1 MAVEISATAAGDR
14 PPVSSNTRLIVAAG
28 LLLLLAIGGGTLMV
42 RFAESEWQR
51 ELRAWQVRLGI
62 VADSRLAAIDEW
74 LDRQFEEIAGLADN
88 ASLQLYMTQLAEGG
102 SVGGEDADVVAAQEE
117 YLQNLLEATATRA
130 GFVDRS
136 AAATVAANVERT
148 GTGGIALLDAD
159 AQVLAA
165 TTGLPPL
172 AGRLRE
178 FVTTM
183 KPGERGLLDIYLN
196 AADRP
201 SMAFA
206 VPVFAVQGDSDAAS
220 QIGTVVAVKEVGDD
234 LYPLLRQPG
243 ETSASALAVLLR
255 RGDAAIE
262 YLSPLPDGKPP
273 LSLRMAADTSDLDAA
288 FAVNTPG
295 GFSAT
300 QRDYR
305 DREVLATSRN
315 FSDAPW
321 TLMYTI
327 ERAEALGATQAR
339 LTWLTAAGIVAM
351 FLVAVSLLAVW
362 IYGMSLRRAE
372 SAARYREMA
381 ERIGEQRNLLRLVTD
396 SQPTGIFILDGEGR
410 YRFANREAGRLAGIP
425 VDDLIGKPIANI
437 VGPEVAKRYLSLN
450 SEVLKSG
457 RPASDVAWVT
467 ADDAVR
473 VVQTDHVPVAPT
485 RDLPKSVLVVE
496 RDITDAVTE
505 RERRTRM
512 LQQIVRTLVGVVDQR
527 DPYAANH
534 SQRVAGLARAI
545 AGEMNLS
552 DREIDTVE
560 TAGSLLNFGKILV
573 APELLTKS
581 GEMSEEDRH
590 KVRQSIQT
598 SAELLDGI
606 EFDGPVVET
615 LRQAQAR
622 WDGAG
627 IPAGLAGEDI
637 LTTARIVCVAN
648 AFVGM
653 VSKRAYRDALDI
665 DRAVEAIL
673 AQVGKS
679 FDRRVVVAL
688 INYLDN
694 HGGRQQWAPGAPLSA
709 EKA

>member
-1 MAVEISATAAGDR
+1 MAAEISATTTGERPAA
-14 PPVSSNTRLIVAAG
+14 SSNVKLIIAAA
-28 LLLLLAIGGGTLMV
+28 LLLLLAIAGGALMV
-42 RFAESEWQR
+42 RFAAGEWQR

-62 VADSRLAAIDEW
+62 VADSRFVAIDEW

-88 ASLQLYMTQLAEGG
+88 ASLQIYVTELSEGV
-102 SVGGEDADVVAAQEE
+102 SSGEDPDIAEAQEE
-117 YLQNLLEATATRA
+117 YLRNLLEATATRA
-130 GFVDRS
+130 GFVDRN
-136 AAATVAANVERT
+136 AGATVAANVGRA
-148 GTGGIALLDAD
+148 GTGGIALLDGNG
-159 AQVLAA
+159 QVLAA
-165 TTGLPPL
+165 TAGLPPL

-178 FVTTM
+178 FVTTL
-183 KPGERGLLDIYLN
+183 KPGERSLLDIYLN
-196 AADRP
+196 AANRP

-206 VPVFAVQGDSDAAS
+206 VPVFAVQGDRDAAS
-220 QIGTVVAVKEVGDD
+220 QIGTVVGVKEVGEE

-243 ETSASALAVLLR
+243 ETSASALAVLVR
-255 RGDAAIE
+255 RSDAAIE

-273 LSLRMAADTSDLDAA
+273 LSLRMAADTADLDAA
-288 FAVNTPG
+288 FAVSTPG
-295 GFSAT
+295 GFSANL
-300 QRDYR
+300 RDYR
-305 DREVLATSRN
+305 DREVLVTSRD
-315 FSDAPW
+315 FADAPW

-327 ERAEALGATQAR
+327 DRIEALGATRAR
-339 LTWLTAAGIVAM
+339 LTWLTVAGIVAA
-351 FLVAVSLLAVW
+351 FAVAVSLLAVW
-362 IYGMSLRRAE
+362 IYGTSLRRAE

-381 ERIGEQRNLLRLVTD
+381 ERTEEQRNLLRLVTD
-396 SQPTGIFILDGEGR
+396 SQPTGIFILDEEGR

-425 VDDLIGKPIANI
+425 VDDLIGKPITNI
-437 VGPEVAKRYLSLN
+437 VGPEAAKRYLSLN
-450 SEVLKSG
+450 GDVLKSG
-457 RPASDVAWVT
+457 KTASDVAWVT

-485 RDLPKSVLVVE
+485 RDLPKSVLIVE

-545 AGEMNLS
+545 AGEMSLS
-552 DREIDTVE
+552 DRDIDTAE

-581 GEMSEEDRH
+581 GEMSEEDRQ

-598 SAELLDGI
+598 SADLLDGI

-622 WDGAG
+622 WDGTG
-627 IPAGLAGEDI
+627 IPSGLGGEDI
-637 LTTARIVCVAN
+637 LVTARIVSVAN

-653 VSKRAYRDALDI
+653 VSRRAYRDALNI
-665 DRAVEAIL
+665 DRAVEAIM

-709 EKA
+709 QTA

>member
-1 MAVEISATAAGDR
+1 MAAEISATTIGER
-14 PPVSSNTRLIVAAG
+14 PATSSNVKLIIAAA
-28 LLLLLAIGGGTLMV
+28 LLLLLAIAGGALMV
-42 RFAESEWQR
+42 RFAASEWQR

-62 VADSRLAAIDEW
+62 VADSRFAAIDEW

-88 ASLQLYMTQLAEGG
+88 ASLQVYVTQLAEDG
-102 SVGGEDADVVAAQEE
+102 VGGEDADVAEAQEE
-117 YLQNLLEATATRA
+117 YLRNLVEATATRA

-136 AAATVAANVERT
+136 AAGAVAANVERA
-148 GTGGIALLDAD
+148 GTGGIAVLDANG
-159 AQVLAA
+159 QVLAA
-165 TTGLPPL
+165 TAGLPPL

-183 KPGERGLLDIYLN
+183 KPGERSLLDIYLN
-196 AADRP
+196 AAGRP

-206 VPVFAVQGDSDAAS
+206 VPVFAVQGDRSAAS
-220 QIGTVVAVKEVGDD
+220 QIGTVVGVKEVGEE

-243 ETSASALAVLLR
+243 ETSASALAVLVR
-255 RGDAAIE
+255 RNDAAIE

-273 LSLRMAADTSDLDAA
+273 LSLRMAADTAELDAA
-288 FAVNTPG
+288 FAAGTPG

-300 QRDYR
+300 RRDYR
-305 DREVLATSRN
+305 DREVLVTGRD
-315 FSDAPW
+315 FIDAPW

-339 LTWLTAAGIVAM
+339 LSWLTAAGIIAM
-351 FLVAVSLLAVW
+351 TLVVVSLLAVW
-362 IYGMSLRRAE
+362 IYGTSLRRAE

-381 ERIGEQRNLLRLVTD
+381 ERIEEQRNLLRLVTD
-396 SQPTGIFILDGEGR
+396 SQPTGIFILDEEGR

-437 VGPEVAKRYLSLN
+437 VGPEAAKRYLSLN
-450 SEVLKSG
+450 GDVLKSG
-457 RPASDVAWVT
+457 SATSDVAWVT

-485 RDLPKSVLVVE
+485 RDLPKSVLIVE

-545 AGEMNLS
+545 AGEMSLS
-552 DREIDTVE
+552 DREIDTAE

-581 GEMSEEDRH
+581 GEMSEEDRQ

-598 SAELLDGI
+598 SADLLDGI

-622 WDGAG
+622 WDGTG
-627 IPAGLAGEDI
+627 IPAGLAGEGI
-637 LTTARIVCVAN
+637 LITARIVSVAN

-653 VSKRAYRDALDI
+653 VSKRAYRDALNI

-694 HGGRQQWAPGAPLSA
+694 HGGRQQWAPGAPLA
-709 EKA
+709 AQKA